1 MELDVSKVVQ
11 DCFNIINEQ
20 IYKLEKLNI
29 MVIGKSG
36 VGKSTLIN
44 SVFKENFAQTGIGRP
59 ITKEITAFSK
69 EGYPL
74 TIYDTPGFE
83 LSDFQQKNV
92 KTEIFDIINNG
103 YDSKDINE
111 TIHCIWYCINVAS
124 SRTFDSAEIGWLTE
138 FLENKKNRRV
148 PIVVIL
154 TQAIPKQQA
163 EIMKKEI
170 EKENL
175 DIAKVVPVLAQP
187 KDFDGEYTAQ
197 SYGLD
202 TLITVM
208 SEVLPKEL
216 RKTLQNIQKVNLEE
230 KKKLAYAAVATAAT
244 ASFTAGAVPIP
255 FSDAALLVPT
265 QIGMIAT
272 ITTIFGMEIN
282 KSILTA
288 IISSTLG
295 AGSATILGKTIVS
308 NLLKLIPGIGS
319 VAGGA
324 ISGTTAS
331 LLTTALGK
339 AYISLMEMI
348 FKGEVD
354 KETLYSE
361 EGKSLMTTLFKKQL
375 ADSK

>member
-1 MELDVSKVVQ
+1 M
-11 DCFNIINEQ
+11 
-20 IYKLEKLNI
+20 
-29 MVIGKSG
+29 
-36 VGKSTLIN
+36 
-44 SVFKENFAQTGIGRP
+44 
-59 ITKEITAFSK
+59 
-69 EGYPL
+69 
-74 TIYDTPGFE
+74 
-83 LSDFQQKNV
+83 
-92 KTEIFDIINNG
+92 
-103 YDSKDINE
+103 
-111 TIHCIWYCINVAS
+111 
-124 SRTFDSAEIGWLTE
+124 
-138 FLENKKNRRV
+138 
-148 PIVVIL
+148 